1 MRHLTPLLFPIAL
14 LAACATAKTDPAY
27 ERQLESWIGSPV
39 ERLVSSWGAP
49 TSTWVAPSGATVLTW
64 KRQGLVTTGGPQT
77 VTPSPYGGATI
88 YGGLAVYSKFC
99 TTSFTASP
107 SGIVNAWSY
116 EGNGC

>member
-1 MRHLTPLLFPIAL
+1 MRHLTIWMFAISL
-14 LAACATAKTDPAY
+14 LAACATATTDPSY
-27 ERQLESWIGSPV
+27 ERELETWIGKPV

-64 KRQGLVTTGGPQT
+64 KRQGIATMPGKQT
-77 VTPSPYGGATI
+77 VTAGMYGSAVI
-88 YGGLAVYSKFC
+88 SGGPAVYSKFC

-107 SGIVNAWSY
+107 SGIVNDWSY